1 MNLIYLVYAGIIIFD
16 LNIILNR
23 VLHLMPQKTML
34 AIYAVAVAL
43 IFIGI
48 VGSVLA

>member
-1 MNLIYLVYAGIIIFD
+1 MNLVYLAYLGIIIFV

-23 VLHLMPQKTML
+23 VCHLMPQKTMM
-34 AIYAVAVAL
+34 AIYIVAVAL

-48 VGSVLA
+48 VGSVLV

>member
-1 MNLIYLVYAGIIIFD
+1 MNMIYLVYAGIIIFV

-23 VLHLMPQKTML
+23 TLHLMTQNAMM
-34 AIYAVAVAL
+34 AIYFIAAAL

-48 VGSVLA
+48 VGSVLV